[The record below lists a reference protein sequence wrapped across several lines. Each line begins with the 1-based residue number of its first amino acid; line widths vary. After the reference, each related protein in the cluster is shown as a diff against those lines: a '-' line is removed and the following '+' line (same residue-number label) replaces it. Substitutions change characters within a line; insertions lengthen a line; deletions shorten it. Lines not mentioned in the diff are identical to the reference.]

1 MSARIF
7 AIGEKMV
14 FAHASPKHEREDL
27 CNRGKNGILSCN
39 AYPVT
44 LPADNLSKTHPGKEK
59 APAVVSPVC
68 GE

>member
-1 MSARIF
+1 MSATVF
-7 AIGEKMV
+7 AIGEKM
-14 FAHASPKHEREDL
+14 EIR
-27 CNRGKNGILSCN
+27 SCN
-39 AYPVT
+39 AYPLT